1 MKVHLILLGN
11 IGYNK
16 WEYWSLKPIFPLFVF
31 SENSQMILLAE
42 IDIHHLIGIWLRL
55 QMDYNMQ
62 VTKNY
67 NTFLAKL
74 EKLRKVAAVL

>member
-1 MKVHLILLGN
+1 
-11 IGYNK
+11 
-16 WEYWSLKPIFPLFVF
+16 
-31 SENSQMILLAE
+31 MILLAE

-55 QMDYNMQ
+55 QLDYNMQ